1 VYEAG
6 TPKSFPGLGPTLFS
20 REYFSDRKSKN
31 IVMLSAF
38 QLGGLQW
45 VHFFG
50 SLVFDIF
57 GTFRVRDV
65 IVTFRFLFIFSGCEK
80 CTLCSPPNRKALNIT
95 TVTCMFLD
103 FRKDN
108 NSRENKVPDF
118 ALILAESSVLRL
130 KSAVSQS
137 EIHEIPQ
144 KSHDLG

>member
-1 VYEAG
+1 
-6 TPKSFPGLGPTLFS
+6 
-20 REYFSDRKSKN
+20 
-31 IVMLSAF
+31 MLSAF
-38 QLGGLQW
+38 QLGISAFLGGLQW

-80 CTLCSPPNRKALNIT
+80 CTLCSPPNQKALNIT
-95 TVTCMFLD
+95 MFLD

-130 KSAVSQS
+130 KYAVSQS